1 MSALHGKIF
10 QKHTPESIPFFTGV
24 AWLVRIPRMGNINS
38 VVFSLLALL
47 GVGLIVFGLL
57 SPGAR
62 EARRRRRNYGRIL
75 SSSNRPMVKFS
86 VKTKDKKQGK

>member
-1 MSALHGKIF
+1 VQIKNLSVVKAKL
-10 QKHTPESIPFFTGV
+10 IPFFTG
-24 AWLVRIPRMGNINS
+24 AAPIVRIPCMGNINS
-38 VVFSLLALL
+38 VVFALLALI

-75 SSSNRPMVKFS
+75 SNSNRPMVKFS
-86 VKTKDKKQGK
+86 VRTKDKKKGK